1 MIRGAGASML
11 VLAAAPMLAVA
22 VTLAFVALASS
33 PIVALAAGRSDDAPG
48 AQGPASREGSPRTS
62 IEAARRAKQNYFR
75 DHPFSPLRA
84 FARHDFL
91 PFEPGREPTAI
102 VGAGEGAEVRLDAPG
117 IPPDLIRITVLN
129 PQSAGGPYR
138 FRLERRAPGGDI
150 RLDGTA
156 LAEEGPEATTVVPE
170 ETKIEIGPFAIR
182 PYVQAEAGILILF
195 DSRRTEGTRFVAP
208 ADFPVDLAW
217 RFRLPLVRV
226 PEPET
231 VRMQTSLGRVKEYR
245 RVGYFEIDPPPGSG
259 GGGKV
264 RVFAYQPTFAQKKDE
279 ALSILFTDL
288 TTGKET
294 YPAGRYIDV
303 TPPTDGLYTLDFNA
317 AYNPLCA
324 YTDVYNCP
332 IPPREN
338 ALPVAVRAGE
348 LDYRG
353 RKPH

>member
-1 MIRGAGASML
+1 ML

-48 AQGPASREGSPRTS
+48 AQGSASREGSPRTS

-170 ETKIEIGPFAIR
+170 ETKIEIGPFERHLQLPEEVDVERATARLEHGLLTIVLPIAER
-182 PYVQAEAGILILF
+182 PL
-195 DSRRTEGTRFVAP
+195 AP
-208 ADFPVDLAW
+208 VKVPIEVD
-217 RFRLPLVRV
+217 V
-226 PEPET
+226 P
-231 VRMQTSLGRVKEYR
+231 
-245 RVGYFEIDPPPGSG
+245 
-259 GGGKV
+259 
-264 RVFAYQPTFAQKKDE
+264 
-279 ALSILFTDL
+279 
-288 TTGKET
+288 
-294 YPAGRYIDV
+294 
-303 TPPTDGLYTLDFNA
+303 
-317 AYNPLCA
+317 
-324 YTDVYNCP
+324 
-332 IPPREN
+332 
-338 ALPVAVRAGE
+338 
-348 LDYRG
+348 
-353 RKPH
+353 